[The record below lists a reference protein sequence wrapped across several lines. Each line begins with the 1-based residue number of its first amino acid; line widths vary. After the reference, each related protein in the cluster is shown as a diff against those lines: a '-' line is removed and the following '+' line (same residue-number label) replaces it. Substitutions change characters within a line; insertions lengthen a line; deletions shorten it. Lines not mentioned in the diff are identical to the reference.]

1 MGIEVDPD
9 WWKTL
14 FDEVYLVTD
23 ARTVDDEQI
32 TRREVDAVCELI
44 APR

>member
-1 MGIEVDPD
+1 MIRVEHD

-23 ARTVDDEQI
+23 APLCAIQR
-32 TRREVDAVCELI
+32 
-44 APR
+44 